1 MSIWHLLWLNIVSW
15 TRVTSVPPSSLLS
28 LSQRDLLWLPRR
40 VSSACHQL
48 HYPYCLQASNY
59 VWYFIFIYL
68 PLNNTKCIK
77 ILSLSIKIF
86 YCLDPHFWNVNFRR
100 ASTCSV
106 LFTVIS
112 SALNQ
117 LLVLK
122 PQSCVGV
129 Q

>member
-1 MSIWHLLWLNIVSW
+1 MYIWHLLWLNIFPW

-28 LSQRDLLWLPRR
+28 LSQRDLLRSPRR
-40 VSSACHQL
+40 VSSTCHQL

-59 VWYFIFIYL
+59 VWCFIFIYL
-68 PLNNTKCIK
+68 VLNNTKWIK
-77 ILSLSIKIF
+77 ILSLFIKIF

-100 ASTCSV
+100 ASSCSV
-106 LFTVIS
+106 LFIVIS

-122 PQSCVGV
+122 PQSCVGGH
-129 Q
+129 